1 MRLRKLT
8 AGLLLAAATAI
19 TMSAA
24 PAIAGPDTNIAV
36 IGVGEEPTTLDPANG
51 LSGGDIHYLYTV
63 YDRLLDFD
71 PATLDPRP
79 MLAESFE
86 WTNDNRT
93 LVLKLRQGVKFHD
106 GEAFNADAVKT
117 SIEFYQSSGKQ
128 ADLNPVTEV
137 EVIDEFTVALHV
149 DRPYSVLT
157 SLLMD
162 RGGMIIS
169 PKAIAELGVDGVGRN
184 PAGTGPFR
192 VANWAAGD
200 VLSLERFPDYWNPDR
215 IKLDGLE
222 YRVIKNQ
229 TTLVSA
235 LMAGQ
240 LDYVMSIDPVNLP
253 VIRRNPNLQVM
264 TQETIAS
271 VVIAVNTNMAP
282 VSDKRIRQAFSYG
295 IDREALARIA
305 YGGEVEA
312 LPASLLV
319 PPSYW
324 PSTPELNNHYTYDP
338 AKAKQ
343 LVTEAGY
350 PDGVELAI
358 CANAN
363 SGSPAPGAKLVD
375 MMREQLRPAGITLN
389 GEMLATG
396 AACIELYNG
405 QQAIMLNL
413 AGWSGRPSPIMTYQQ
428 TYTSY
433 AAYHVSKE
441 PFEGVDEAVDRLLA
455 TSDPEEQNKIF
466 DELNAMWV
474 DNVPWVS
481 MYFQPRV
488 FAQSSQLKGEKPN
501 LMGKA
506 DLTTLYF
513 E

>member
-1 MRLRKLT
+1 MRLKQIT
-8 AGLLLAAATAI
+8 ASLLLAATFATI
-19 TMSAA
+19 VSA
-24 PAIAGPDTNIAV
+24 PAAYAGPDTNIAV

-51 LSGGDIHYLYTV
+51 LSGGDIHFLYTV

-71 PATLDPRP
+71 PATLEPRP
-79 MLAESFE
+79 MLAESLE
-86 WTNDNRT
+86 WADENRT
-93 LVLKLRQGVKFHD
+93 LVLKLRQGVTFHD
-106 GEAFNADAVKT
+106 GEPFNAEAVKT

-137 EVIDEFTVALHV
+137 EVVDEFTIALHV

-169 PKAIAELGVDGVGRN
+169 PKAIAEFGVEGVGRN

-192 VANWAAGD
+192 VVSWAAGD
-200 VLSLERFPDYWNPDR
+200 NLALERFPDYWNPER

-222 YRVIKNQ
+222 YRIIKNQ
-229 TTLVSA
+229 TTVVSA

-240 LDYVMSIDPVNLP
+240 VDYVMSIDPVNLP

-264 TQETIAS
+264 TQPTIAS
-271 VVIAVNTNMAP
+271 VVIAVNTNLEP
-282 VSDKRIRQAFSYG
+282 VSSKLVRQAFSYG

-324 PSTPELNNHYTYDP
+324 PSTPELDGHYTYDP
-338 AKAKQ
+338 VKAKQ

-350 PDGVELAI
+350 PDGVEVAI

-428 TYTSY
+428 TFTSY

-441 PFEGVDEAVDRLLA
+441 PFDGVDAAVERLLA
-455 TSDPEEQNKIF
+455 TSDPAEQEKIF

-481 MYFQPRV
+481 LYFQPRV
-488 FAQSSQLKGEKPN
+488 FAQSSQLAGELPN

-506 DLTTLYF
+506 NLTTLYF